1 MTVRELFGV
10 ISFSNRDITINRDG
24 NMVYYHKADET
35 ISGIGKCMYLDCKV
49 VWIWEIGQTDI
60 RIDIE

>member
-35 ISGIGKCMYLDCKV
+35 INGIGKCMYLDCKV
-49 VWIWEIGQTDI
+49 VWPPYAQS
-60 RIDIE
+60 